1 MLVWGRNDQGDGSLL
16 PILAALVAT
25 ASYGFAAVATRSTS
39 ATGAL
44 IGAAGSQLFAA
55 LMLLPFAIA
64 WWPATPPDRWA
75 WLSAVLIGALC
86 SGLAYVLFFR
96 LISRVGSSRAIA
108 VTFLIPVF
116 GMFWGAVFLGEA
128 VSASMLAGAATILF
142 GTALTTGLLDPRRWL
157 AASRAGSGPT
167 GKPRSGT

>member
-1 MLVWGRNDQGDGSLL
+1 MSKQEKISLVMLAV
-16 PILAALVAT
+16 ALVGAVYLAWELFLAPGAA
-25 ASYGFAAVATRSTS
+25 ASE
-39 ATGAL
+39 GAL
-44 IGAAGSQLFAA
+44 SGMRDNVAKLFAA

-64 WWPATPPDRWA
+64 WWPATPPDGWA
-75 WLSAVLIGALC
+75 WLSAVLIGVLC
-86 SGLAYVLFFR
+86 TGIAYVLFFR
-96 LISRVGSSRAIA
+96 LISRVGSSLAIA

-157 AASRAGSGPT
+157 AASRAGSAPT
-167 GKPRSGT
+167 GKPRSGI